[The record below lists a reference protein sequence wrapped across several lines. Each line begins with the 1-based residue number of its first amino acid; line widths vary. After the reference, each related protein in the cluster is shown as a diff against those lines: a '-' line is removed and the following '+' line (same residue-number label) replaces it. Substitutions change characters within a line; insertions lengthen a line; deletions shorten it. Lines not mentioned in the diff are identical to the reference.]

1 LARDDAAAR
10 VALITGVTGQDG
22 QYLSELLLSQGY
34 RVHGFFR
41 PGEPDIP
48 APVERH
54 TADLT
59 DAEAVAAIVDI
70 TAPHEL
76 YHLGAQTFVHG
87 EELSTV
93 SVNVNG
99 TLHVL
104 EAVRRAAPQC
114 RVFFA
119 GSAEMFGSPETTP
132 QDENTPMRPRNVY
145 GVTKLTG
152 YHLLRVY
159 REQHR
164 IFGCCGILYN
174 HESPR
179 RGPQFVTRKI
189 TRAAARI
196 KLDLDSEVRLGNLDV
211 VRDWGHAKDYVRAM
225 WLMLQQP
232 GPDDYVIASGSGRT
246 VREFAEAAFSVVG
259 LDWRAHVRV
268 APEFWRPAEAVPMI
282 GSAAKARTMLRW
294 APEIEFAQML
304 REMVEADLA
313 SATASER

>member
-1 LARDDAAAR
+1 MARGDAAAR

-22 QYLSELLLSQGY
+22 QYLSELLLSRGY
-34 RVHGFFR
+34 RVHGVCR
-41 PGEPDIP
+41 PGEPTIL
-48 APVERH
+48 ENIQH
-54 TADLT
+54 HQADLT
-59 DAEAVAAIVDI
+59 DAGAVAAIVDA
-70 TAPHEL
+70 TAPDEL

-93 SVNVNG
+93 RVNVNG

-104 EAVRRAAPQC
+104 EAVRRASPQC

-145 GVTKLTG
+145 GVTKLAG

-196 KLDLDSEVRLGNLDV
+196 KLGLDSEVRLGNLDA

-232 GPDDYVIASGSGRT
+232 EPDDYVVASGQGRT
-246 VREFAEAAFSVVG
+246 VREFVEAAFSMVE
-259 LDWRAHVRV
+259 LDWRPSVQV

-282 GSAAKARTMLRW
+282 GNAAKARTALQW
-294 APEIEFAQML
+294 APEIDFGQML
-304 REMVEADLA
+304 REMVEADLG
-313 SATASER
+313 SATVSER